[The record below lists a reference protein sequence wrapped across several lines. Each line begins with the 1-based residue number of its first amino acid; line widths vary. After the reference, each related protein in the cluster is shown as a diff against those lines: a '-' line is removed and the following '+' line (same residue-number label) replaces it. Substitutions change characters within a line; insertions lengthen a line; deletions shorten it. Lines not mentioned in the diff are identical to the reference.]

1 MIQFNNMEKLEIID
15 LSAAYH
21 IKKEKKDL
29 VVLRH
34 LNLTINSNE
43 FVVIV
48 GKSGCG
54 KTTLLKCIAG
64 FQVYAGKILK
74 DGVDIENIKT
84 KDRNLS
90 YVTQYNRLFPMKTVF
105 DNIAFPLKMANASYD
120 EINTRVEEIAKLLN
134 IELLLTRKP
143 RQLSVGQQQR
153 VCIAK
158 ALIKEA
164 DIVLMDEPFSGQD
177 VPLREELCNILKDV
191 SKKSNSTF
199 IYVTH
204 DSNEALK
211 LADKIVVIGD
221 NGKIEQVGT
230 TSDIILKPKNNF
242 VKEMFKDSNVLS
254 RDMVNKND

>member
-1 MIQFNNMEKLEIID
+1 MNIFMIQFNNMEKLEIID

-105 DNIAFPLKMANASYD
+105 DNIAFPLKMANSSYD
-120 EINTRVEEIAKLLN
+120 EINSRVEEIAKLLN
-134 IELLLTRKP
+134 IELLLARKP

-153 VCIAK
+153 VCIARTIAMK
-158 ALIKEA
+158 PDVI
-164 DIVLMDEPFSGQD
+164 LMDEPTSALD
-177 VPLREELCNILKDV
+177 PISTAKVEDLMATLKNQYTIV
-191 SKKSNSTF
+191 
-199 IYVTH
+199 IVTH
-204 DSNEALK
+204 NMQQAARIS
-211 LADKIVVIGD
+211 DKTAFFL
-221 NGKIEQVGT
+221 NGELIEFNKT
-230 TSDIILKPKNNF
+230 KDIFTIPHDKRTEDYITGRF
-242 VKEMFKDSNVLS
+242 G
-254 RDMVNKND
+254 